1 MITCQLRG
9 GLGNQLFQI
18 YTAIAYAIEQQQPF
32 FFLNTEQLGT
42 NQNGATV
49 RYTYWN
55 TFLKELQP
63 FLKSMAQ
70 VPTPF
75 YTIREQSF
83 TYAKLPSTQTD
94 SVYYANK
101 NDKYATVLYGYF
113 QSPKYFEKYNSIID
127 KIIKLDLKQQIATI
141 KQQNTNTNFA
151 LKKTVSAHFRL
162 GDYEKYP
169 NIHPI
174 LPPSYY
180 QTALEDILVEDPSIE
195 TVLYFCEDGDL
206 EKVSKTIEE
215 LTKNVNVNKNKKTN
229 IRFIR
234 ADPLISDWEQMLL
247 MSVCKHN
254 IIANSTFSWWGAYFN
269 KNPLKIVCYPKNWFG
284 PAANHE
290 TSDLFPDDWV
300 PIPF

>member
-18 YTAIAYAIEQQQPF
+18 YTAIAYAVEQKQPF
-32 FFLNTEQLGT
+32 FFLNTQQLG
-42 NQNGATV
+42 NGQKGSTI

-70 VPTPF
+70 VPRPF
-75 YTIREQSF
+75 YNIREQSF
-83 TYAKLPSTQTD
+83 KYAKLPSNQTEP
-94 SVYYANK
+94 VYYASN
-101 NDKYATVLYGYF
+101 NEQYATVLFGYY
-113 QSPKYFEKYNSIID
+113 QSPKYFDKHRDIID
-127 KIIKLDLKQQIATI
+127 KMINLDLKQQNATI
-141 KQQNTNTNFA
+141 KQQNININ
-151 LKKTVSAHFRL
+151 LKKTVSMHFRL

-169 NIHPI
+169 DVHPI
-174 LPPSYY
+174 LPASYY
-180 QTALEDILVEDPSIE
+180 ENALEDILVEDPSIN

-206 EKVSKTIEE
+206 KKVSKTIDE
-215 LTKNVNVNKNKKTN
+215 LTQNVNKKKGINKN
-229 IRFIR
+229 IQFCR
-234 ADPLISDWEQMLL
+234 ADPLLSDWEQLLL

-269 KNPLKIVCYPKNWFG
+269 KHPLKIVCYPTQWFG
-284 PAANHE
+284 PKTPNDVG
-290 TSDLFPDDWV
+290 DLFPYDYT